1 MQQQDRPLIGIV
13 GGTGDVGRGLARR
26 WARAGYSVII
36 GSRRA
41 DSAAAAASALNQA
54 AQAEGWARPGAGA
67 KTKAGAGAGAGA
79 EAEAGAETEA
89 EAEQSP
95 AVRGLDNSAAAQR
108 AELLVLT
115 VPFAAQSATLKS
127 IAAQAQGKILVDV
140 TVPLAPPKVAR
151 VQLPA
156 QGSAGQIAQS
166 VLGEGVRVV
175 SAVQNVAAAH
185 LHSDEP
191 IACDVLVCGNDK
203 AARQAV
209 IELLADIGLRGLHAG
224 LIDNAAAAEA
234 LTSVL
239 INLNKRYKTHA
250 GIKITGIG

>member
-67 KTKAGAGAGAGA
+67 KTKAGAGSGAGA
-79 EAEAGAETEA
+79 EAEAGAET

-151 VQLPA
+151 VRLPA

>member
-54 AQAEGWARPGAGA
+54 AQTEGWARPGA
-67 KTKAGAGAGAGA
+67 KATA
-79 EAEAGAETEA
+79 EAEAKE
-89 EAEQSP
+89 SP

-151 VQLPA
+151 VRLPA

-203 AARQAV
+203 AARQTV

>member
-67 KTKAGAGAGAGA
+67 KTKAGAGSGAGAGA
-79 EAEAGAETEA
+79 EAEAGAET

>member
-54 AQAEGWARPGAGA
+54 AQTEGWARPGA
-67 KTKAGAGAGAGA
+67 KA
-79 EAEAGAETEA
+79 EAEAGTEA
-89 EAEQSP
+89 EAEESP

-108 AELLVLT
+108 AELLVLS
-115 VPFAAQSATLKS
+115 VPFAAQSATLQS

-140 TVPLAPPKVAR
+140 TVPLVPPKVAR

-185 LHSDEP
+185 LRSDEP

-203 AARQAV
+203 AARQTV

-239 INLNKRYKTHA
+239 INLNKRYKTHT

>member
-54 AQAEGWARPGAGA
+54 AQTEGWARPGA
-67 KTKAGAGAGAGA
+67 KATA
-79 EAEAGAETEA
+79 EAEAKE
-89 EAEQSP
+89 SP

-151 VQLPA
+151 VRLPA
-156 QGSAGQIAQS
+156 QGSAGPIAQS

-203 AARQAV
+203 AARQTV

-239 INLNKRYKTHA
+239 INLNKRYKTHT

>member
-36 GSRRA
+36 GSRRPG
-41 DSAAAAASALNQA
+41 SAAAAASALNQA
-54 AQAEGWARPGAGA
+54 AQAEGWARAETGVGTGAGTV
-67 KTKAGAGAGAGA
+67 K
-79 EAEAGAETEA
+79 
-89 EAEQSP
+89 SP
-95 AVRGLDNSAAAQR
+95 AVRGLENSAAAQR

-115 VPFAAQSATLKS
+115 VPFAAQSATLTS
-127 IAAQAQGKILVDV
+127 IAAPAQGKILVDV

-156 QGSAGQIAQS
+156 QGSAGQIAQR

-175 SAVQNVAAAH
+175 SALQNVAAAH
-185 LHSDEP
+185 LHSDDP

-203 AARQAV
+203 AARQTV
-209 IELLADIGLRGLHAG
+209 IELMADIGLRGLHAG

-239 INLNKRYKTHA
+239 INLNKRYKTHT
-250 GIKITGIG
+250 GIEITGIG

>member
-41 DSAAAAASALNQA
+41 HSAAAAAGALNQA
-54 AQAEGWARPGAGA
+54 AQTEGWARPGA
-67 KTKAGAGAGAGA
+67 KAGAG
-79 EAEAGAETEA
+79 TEA
-89 EAEQSP
+89 EAEAEESP

-140 TVPLAPPKVAR
+140 TVPLVPPKVAR

-203 AARQAV
+203 AARQTV

-239 INLNKRYKTHA
+239 INLNKRYKTHT
-250 GIKITGIG
+250 GIKIIGIG

>member
-41 DSAAAAASALNQA
+41 DSAAAAAGALNQA
-54 AQAEGWARPGAGA
+54 AQTEGWARPGA
-67 KTKAGAGAGAGA
+67 KTKA
-79 EAEAGAETEA
+79 EAEAEA
-89 EAEQSP
+89 EVEQSP

-140 TVPLAPPKVAR
+140 TVPLVPPKVAR

-175 SAVQNVAAAH
+175 SAVQNVAAVH
-185 LHSDEP
+185 LHSDDP

-203 AARQAV
+203 AARQTV
-209 IELLADIGLRGLHAG
+209 IGLLADIGLRGLHAG

>member
-26 WARAGYSVII
+26 WVRAGYSVII

-41 DSAAAAASALNQA
+41 ASAAAAASALNQA
-54 AQAEGWARPGAGA
+54 AQAEGWARPGA
-67 KTKAGAGAGAGA
+67 KAGA
-79 EAEAGAETEA
+79 EAEAEE
-89 EAEQSP
+89 SP
-95 AVRGLDNSAAAQR
+95 AVRGLDNNAAAQR

-140 TVPLAPPKVAR
+140 TVPLVPPKVAR

-175 SAVQNVAAAH
+175 SAVQNVAADH

-203 AARQAV
+203 AARQTV

-239 INLNKRYKTHA
+239 INLNKRYKTHT